1 MSRFDEM
8 AKNGA
13 FFRIHLMAK
22 KERTCFGHVS
32 YRVSVLMTSKLRPV
46 LGFPDRIRTHVIQR
60 KLKARVSTA
69 FCNAAGRTPAQFFTL
84 FWPLT
89 EELRVQSVMGGV
101 NLAHIL
107 IRSNRSFYFR
117 L

>member
-1 MSRFDEM
+1 
-8 AKNGA
+8 
-13 FFRIHLMAK
+13 
-22 KERTCFGHVS
+22 
-32 YRVSVLMTSKLRPV
+32 MTSKLRPV

-89 EELRVQSVMGGV
+89 EELRVQTVMGGV